1 MFYYINNG
9 KNNAEDDL
17 IYHVS
22 LFLHFGK
29 MDSFL
34 FIFQK

>member
-1 MFYYINNG
+1 MFYGIDY
-9 KNNAEDDL
+9 KNNVGHYFA
-17 IYHVS
+17 YHVS

>member
-22 LFLHFGK
+22 LFLA
-29 MDSFL
+29 
-34 FIFQK
+34 